1 MTYLAAD
8 HSALSYAV
16 GEWARVWPMSRLI
29 RAMGAYFIRRRSRGE
44 LYRKVLSS
52 YVQKATE
59 AGVAQAV
66 FPEGGLSRNGLV
78 GQPKLGILSY
88 IVEGWRQDG
97 RDVVFVPV
105 SLNYDRVVEDR
116 ILVAAGRS
124 GQSRFR
130 ATIPEGIRFS
140 LRYLWWRL
148 QGSVGRFGVAA
159 VVFGRPVSLRE
170 LALEQS
176 DDTVGLLG
184 SSYFDQIHSGPPVV
198 TMPLF
203 FISFIMRDQPATAE
217 EIASD
222 AQAMVS
228 SMPNGTIVIPETEL
242 VTEDVK
248 KALNVLV
255 LRRLVSLEAGRYRIL
270 DRHIAAYYASSLMP
284 HLEVAQRLKIESF
297 RNGPES

>member
-1 MTYLAAD
+1 
-8 HSALSYAV
+8 
-16 GEWARVWPMSRLI
+16 
-29 RAMGAYFIRRRSRGE
+29 MGAYFIRRRSRGE

-78 GQPKLGILSY
+78 AQPKLGILSY
-88 IVEGWRQDG
+88 IVEGWRHDG

-124 GQSRFR
+124 GQQRFR

-148 QGSVGRFGVAA
+148 QGRVGRFGVAA

-170 LALEQS
+170 LAHES
-176 DDTVGLLG
+176 PDDIVTHVADSL
-184 SSYFDQIHSGPPVV
+184 FVQIHSGLPVV
-198 TMPLF
+198 TVPLYF
-203 FISFIMRDQPATAE
+203 ASLIFRDEPANAE
-217 EIASD
+217 EIAHD
-222 AQAMVS
+222 AQAMLS

-242 VTEDVK
+242 RAEDVK
-248 KALNVLV
+248 HAMDVLV
-255 LRRLVSLEAGRYRIL
+255 LRRLVSCEEGRYSVR

-284 HLEVAQRLKIESF
+284 HLVEAQRLKVEAF
-297 RNGPES
+297 RSGSASVET